1 LVECWRNLQGAE
13 VTTKGVLLGLVLAG
27 FVQWAPVMAADS
39 PADLRAKYD
48 VCVLKAA
55 LTYLDRGK
63 HDDRIRETVAG
74 KCNGQL
80 QKVRAALL
88 EAGIQ
93 PGKADQALARM
104 QEGAFRAAA
113 TYMWAFV
120 FYRG

>member
-1 LVECWRNLQGAE
+1 M
-13 VTTKGVLLGLVLAG
+13 TIKGLMLGLILAG
-27 FVQWAPVMAADS
+27 FMQSAPVLAADTA
-39 PADLRAKYD
+39 ADLRAKYD

-80 QKVRAALL
+80 KKVRAALL

-113 TYMWAFV
+113 TYIWTFV